1 MDKYNYEEVFVVPF
15 NETLYID
22 NGYTNESDKGIW
34 SKFDAVGKYIL
45 RTDAEKNKWNNASNY
60 KSETFEPVTKKGIG
74 IDSTGFNNL
83 EGIFAVENK
92 TN

>member
-34 SKFDAVGKYIL
+34 SKFDAVGK
-45 RTDAEKNKWNNASNY
+45 
-60 KSETFEPVTKKGIG
+60 
-74 IDSTGFNNL
+74 
-83 EGIFAVENK
+83 
-92 TN
+92 